1 MSKRKATGA
10 QVSKRRPNFTGAEV
24 EVMLQGVEVKRG
36 ILFSSVNEGYKPS
49 QKNEAWDEITRE
61 VNVVSGQGRTS
72 AEVKKKWADV
82 KSEAKKIIAKVNR
95 EIMATG
101 GGTAGLRLGEMDQRI
116 QAILGTTA
124 VAGVPGAEHLDTASK
139 CVSQNG
145 YPI

>member
-1 MSKRKATGA
+1 
-10 QVSKRRPNFTGAEV
+10 
-24 EVMLQGVEVKRG
+24 MLQGVEVKRE
-36 ILFSSVNEGYKPS
+36 ILFSSVNQGYKPS
-49 QKNEAWDEITRE
+49 QKNEAWNDITRE

-82 KSEAKKIIAKVNR
+82 KSEAKQRIAKMNR
-95 EIMATG
+95 QIMATG
-101 GGTAGLRLGEMDQRI
+101 GGTADLRLGEMDQRI

>member
-1 MSKRKATGA
+1 MFENEAHWPATGA

-24 EVMLQGVEVKRG
+24 EMMLQGVEFKRA
-36 ILFSSVNEGYKPS
+36 ILFSSVNEGYKHS
-49 QKNEAWDEITRE
+49 QKNEAWDYLM
-61 VNVVSGQGRTS
+61 SGQRRTS
-72 AEVKKKWADV
+72 AEVRKKWADL
-82 KSEAKKIIAKVNR
+82 KSEAKKRIAKVNR

-101 GGTAGLRLGEMDQRI
+101 GGSAGLRLGEMDQRI

-124 VAGVPGAEHLDTASK
+124 VARVPGAEHLDTASK